1 MLNIILVLGFT
12 AFATPARPGQIYLSQ
27 PDGSG
32 FYARFYGDEL
42 MRIKVTDD
50 GSSII
55 QDEDGWWSYAVYNE
69 KGHKISTGCH
79 VGYASSDTNLAACRN
94 IPYNLLAH
102 KANLKRNEAEYNR
115 IQRTPAPVMM
125 KANAEATQKNKAGL
139 VILAQMP

>member
-1 MLNIILVLGFT
+1 MLRRLLLLNIILVLGFT

-55 QDEDGWWSYAVYNE
+55 QDEDGWWCYAEYDASGQ
-69 KGHKISTGCH
+69 KFSTGCR
-79 VGYASSDTNLAACRN
+79 VGLQVSPDVLARSRDIPFAALAASVSAKKSLVHDLELRDRD
-94 IPYNLLAH
+94 IMSRIMT
-102 KANLKRNEAEYNR
+102 KA
-115 IQRTPAPVMM
+115 PARS
-125 KANAEATQKNKAGL
+125 G
-139 VILAQMP
+139 ID